1 MDDIDFIVEQP
12 ATRIRADEQLRLK
25 VAFGDDVAQ
34 RFLRLRGIVGE
45 LMQEAVLE
53 RYAARQAA
61 RLTRDVLAAA
71 AAGAEAAMPA
81 PGSAPS
87 PASALPPC
95 PVAGHAPVPPSAPP
109 S

>member
-1 MDDIDFIVEQP
+1 MDDIDFIEEQP
-12 ATRIRADEQLRLK
+12 ATRPRADEQLRLK

-61 RLTRDVLAAA
+61 RLTRDIIAAA
-71 AAGAEAAMPA
+71 AADADPSMPA
-81 PGSAPS
+81 PGL
-87 PASALPPC
+87 ASAAAPC
-95 PVAGHAPVPPSAPP
+95 PVAGYAPVPPSAPP

>member
-1 MDDIDFIVEQP
+1 MDDIDFIEEPP
-12 ATRIRADEQLRLK
+12 ATRPRADEQMRLK

-45 LMQEAVLE
+45 LMQEAVLA
-53 RYAARQAA
+53 RHAARQAA

-71 AAGAEAAMPA
+71 AGVEPPMPA
-81 PGSAPS
+81 PSPS
-87 PASALPPC
+87 VASALPPC
-95 PVAGHAPVPPSAPP
+95 PAAGYAPAPPSARP

>member
-1 MDDIDFIVEQP
+1 MDETEFMEEQ
-12 ATRIRADEQLRLK
+12 ADTRPGADELMRLK

-71 AAGAEAAMPA
+71 GGIDVAMRA
-81 PGSAPS
+81 PGSPPPATPFSPHEPVAAPA
-87 PASALPPC
+87 PAPPAALPF
-95 PVAGHAPVPPSAPP
+95 
-109 S
+109 

>member
-1 MDDIDFIVEQP
+1 MDDIDFIEEPP
-12 ATRIRADEQLRLK
+12 ATRPRADEQMRLK

-45 LMQEAVLE
+45 LMQEAVLA

-71 AAGAEAAMPA
+71 AGVEPAMPA
-81 PGSAPS
+81 PSTA
-87 PASALPPC
+87 PASPPC
-95 PVAGHAPVPPSAPP
+95 PAAGYAPAPPSARP

>member
-1 MDDIDFIVEQP
+1 MDDIELYEEVID
-12 ATRIRADEQLRLK
+12 TRARADEQMRLK

-61 RLTRDVLAAA
+61 RLARDVI
-71 AAGAEAAMPA
+71 
-81 PGSAPS
+81 
-87 PASALPPC
+87 ASAALT
-95 PVAGHAPVPPSAPP
+95 SAL
-109 S
+109 